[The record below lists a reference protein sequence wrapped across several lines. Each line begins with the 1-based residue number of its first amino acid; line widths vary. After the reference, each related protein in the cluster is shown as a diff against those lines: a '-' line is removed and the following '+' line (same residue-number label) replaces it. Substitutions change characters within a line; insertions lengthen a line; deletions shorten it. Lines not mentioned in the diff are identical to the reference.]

1 VQVLCARAHT
11 PLYTHPRQK
20 SINDAKVGEACIDR
34 IATDLLLYIG
44 TLLFFFVFVC
54 YCFQPIV
61 LWTVELMVAASTT
74 NATAMN
80 FGLVRLAMFVCIKTM
95 VVLCCLLVCL
105 DIDISIVVVILSLS
119 LCVCHGYYL

>member
-1 VQVLCARAHT
+1 
-11 PLYTHPRQK
+11 
-20 SINDAKVGEACIDR
+20 
-34 IATDLLLYIG
+34 
-44 TLLFFFVFVC
+44 
-54 YCFQPIV
+54 
-61 LWTVELMVAASTT
+61 MVAASTT